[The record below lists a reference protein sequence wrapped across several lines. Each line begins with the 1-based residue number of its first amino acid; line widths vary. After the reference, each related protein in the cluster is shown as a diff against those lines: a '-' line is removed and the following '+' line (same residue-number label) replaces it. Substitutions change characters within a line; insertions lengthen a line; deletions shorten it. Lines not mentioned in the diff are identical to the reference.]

1 MLFDRVYKLQVGKA
15 GGEGVEITDLK
26 ITFDIQKTTKK
37 NPNTGTIKVWNL
49 TEKTRKQLEQPDTK
63 CILYAGYKDDA
74 GALLIFSGG
83 VTHAWSKIDG
93 ADIVTE
99 FELGDGTQEMRDTT
113 ISVGYAQKVK
123 SKTVLND
130 VSQKM
135 GLPLTLPGNAP
146 EREWQHGLSYHGPA
160 TGLLDKVT
168 KGTGLEWSV
177 QNGSLQVLEQ
187 GMVTTRQGI
196 ELAVDSG
203 LIYSPERIR
212 KSKTG
217 TKQKDANAS
226 GAPVA
231 AQKTQVPKSKP
242 LGGITIPGF
251 TPFEVET
258 TATEAPI
265 TVTPSTGAITAKK
278 KGKGKG
284 GKGKVT
290 DQYDGWNI
298 KTLLMPTINPGDRI
312 KLTSRFVEGVFRV
325 HEIKHTGD
333 SHGGNWMSEMKVVDP
348 AAPLGDAKSTS
359 KAKGGKKK
367 KGKASETSA
376 LNNRINFPG
385 SA

>member
-15 GGEGVEITDLK
+15 GGQGVEITDLH
-26 ITFDIQKTTKK
+26 ITFDIQKTAKK
-37 NPNTGTIKVWNL
+37 TPNTSTVKVWNL
-49 TEKTRKQLEQPDTK
+49 TEKTRKELEQPDTK

-74 GALLIFSGG
+74 GPLLIFSGG

-93 ADIVTE
+93 PDIITE

-113 ISVGYAQKVK
+113 ISVGYAGKVK

-130 VSQKM
+130 VSKKM
-135 GLPLTLPGNAP
+135 GLPLTLPSNAP
-146 EREWQHGLSYHGPA
+146 EREWVHGLSYHGSA

-177 QNGSLQVLEQ
+177 QNGSLQVIEH

-212 KSKTG
+212 KSKTA
-217 TKQKDANAS
+217 TKAKDANAS

-231 AQKTQVPKSKP
+231 AKATQKPSNKP

-251 TPFEVET
+251 RPFSAEPMV
-258 TATEAPI
+258 ADI
-265 TVTPSTGAITAKK
+265 TVTPTQVTDKAK
-278 KGKGKG
+278 KGKGGK

-298 KTLLMPTINPGDRI
+298 KTLLMPMINPGDRI
-312 KLTSRFVEGVFRV
+312 SLKSRFVEGVFRV
-325 HEIKHTGD
+325 HEIKHSGD
-333 SHGGNWMSEMKVVDP
+333 SHGGNWISEMKVVDP
-348 AAPLGDAKSTS
+348 AAPIGDAKSTT
-359 KAKGGKKK
+359 KAKGGSKKR
-367 KGKASETSA
+367 GKHSAGRGA
-376 LNNRINFPG
+376 LNIV
-385 SA
+385 